1 MRAYTDDCFEYNFPE
16 GFPLTKQSKDV
27 FRKEFVGDQL
37 LVWELMSLNVF
48 PPPKHSEGEC
58 HIKKD
63 IKPEVIVAGATFIL
77 NLSK

>member
-27 FRKEFVGDQL
+27 FRKEFVSDQL
-37 LVWELMSLNVF
+37 LVWESMSLNVF
-48 PPPKHSEGEC
+48 PPQAQWRRVPH
-58 HIKKD
+58 KKD
-63 IKPEVIVAGATFIL
+63 IMPEVIVAGATFIL

>member
-48 PPPKHSEGEC
+48 SPQAQWRRVPH
-58 HIKKD
+58 KKD